1 MAASEALLK
10 RALDFVTLTAEP
22 TIELLGTTRAS
33 HFKKITGAMEDDNV
47 VAVGISEKLV
57 DSKAAGEL
65 TVCFYVKKKL
75 APSRVT
81 GAKMIPGVISMP
93 GDQTVFTDVKELGNL
108 RPEATAVQAK
118 KLALQSG
125 YSIGHHRI
133 TAGTLGAIIRKGGK
147 YFVLSNSHVLANSGK
162 GTVGD
167 AILYP
172 GYADGGKMA
181 TSLAATLSEFVAFDT
196 SGDHVN
202 RVDAAIAEIS
212 EAFLKKVN
220 ISIHKAA
227 SPIKTIVAKRGMKV
241 TKSGRTT
248 GKTTGEVL
256 DVNFRFVM
264 RYPGVVGQVGYIDQ
278 VLCSRYTEPGDSGS
292 IVVDTTSGKIVGMH
306 FAGANKGSVFN
317 PIADVQNALGF
328 QFLSTK
334 P

>member
-10 RALDFVTLTAEP
+10 RALDFVTLTPAP
-22 TIELLGTTRAS
+22 AIEALGGTRAS

-57 DSKAAGEL
+57 EGRVAGEL

-75 APSRVT
+75 APSRIT
-81 GAKMIPGVISMP
+81 GFRMIPGVINMP
-93 GDQTVFTDVKELGNL
+93 GDRAVFTDVKELGKL
-108 RPEATAVQAK
+108 RPEVEMLQAK

-125 YSIGHHRI
+125 YSIGHHKI
-133 TAGTLGAIIRKGGK
+133 TAGTLGAIVRKGGK

-162 GTVGD
+162 GIIGD

-172 GYADGGKMA
+172 GHADGGTMA
-181 TSLAATLSEFVAFDT
+181 TSAAATLSEFIAFDT
-196 SGDHVN
+196 SGDQVN
-202 RVDAAIAEIS
+202 RVDAAIAEMNS
-212 EAFLKKVN
+212 TFLEKMN
-220 ISIHKAA
+220 ISIYKAK
-227 SPIKTIVAKRGMKV
+227 SPLKTIAAKRGMKV

-256 DVNFRFVM
+256 DVNFRFVIT
-264 RYPGVVGQVGYIDQ
+264 YPGVGKVGFIDQ

-292 IVVDTTSGKIVGMH
+292 IIVDVASGRIVGMH
-306 FAGANKGSVFN
+306 FAGANNGSVFN
-317 PIADVQNALGF
+317 HIADVQKALGF
-328 QFLSTK
+328 QFVSTK